1 MTPFFICVH
10 LWLAFFFTTKDTKST
25 KKRQTGG
32 LVPNFVSFVLFVVD
46 LPSFAFRRRR
56 FGPFV
61 AIGIFRRSGSSALPH
76 KW

>member
-1 MTPFFICVH
+1 
-10 LWLAFFFTTKDTKST
+10 
-25 KKRQTGG
+25 
-32 LVPNFVSFVLFVVD
+32 VLFVVD